1 NWGGLTP
8 LLHAIRQGHVD
19 TVQALLERGAD
30 INQASAGDHTTP
42 LLMAMVNGQYDL
54 GLMLLASGADPNLL
68 SDAGTTSLFA
78 VLERQWA
85 PWAHYAHPVDNQLQ
99 DASYFDVLQA
109 LLEAG
114 ANPNVRLKKHLWYS
128 EFTTSVMM
136 PAGLHQDGATPF
148 WRAAQALDVDAMR
161 LLKSFGADVDVATVK
176 IPKRRRGRRDPEGG
190 EEKEVDHS
198 GIPAVEMGGPF
209 IFPVHVAAGAGY
221 GQYFM
226 AHAHRHA
233 PNGWLPAVKFLIEDC
248 GADVNAR
255 DGNGY
260 TPLHH
265 AASRGDNTVIQ
276 YLLEKGADV
285 MVVSRKGE
293 TTVDMANGPTQRVS
307 PFPDTI
313 VLLEGLGAINNH
325 NCVSC

>member
-1 NWGGLTP
+1 MSASLG
-8 LLHAIRQGHVD
+8 RSQGVS
-19 TVQALLERGAD
+19 TC
-30 INQASAGDHTTP
+30 
-42 LLMAMVNGQYDL
+42 
-54 GLMLLASGADPNLL
+54 
-68 SDAGTTSLFA
+68 
-78 VLERQWA
+78 
-85 PWAHYAHPVDNQLQ
+85 
-99 DASYFDVLQA
+99 
-109 LLEAG
+109 
-114 ANPNVRLKKHLWYS
+114 
-128 EFTTSVMM
+128 
-136 PAGLHQDGATPF
+136 
-148 WRAAQALDVDAMR
+148 
-161 LLKSFGADVDVATVK
+161 
-176 IPKRRRGRRDPEGG
+176 
-190 EEKEVDHS
+190 
-198 GIPAVEMGGPF
+198 
-209 IFPVHVAAGAGY
+209 
-221 GQYFM
+221 
-226 AHAHRHA
+226 HAHRHA
-233 PNGWLPAVKFLIEDC
+233 PNGWLPAVKFLIEGC